1 MTPCDTPSLVASAPA
16 PLNPKPKT
24 PQTGFRPKPIFTASH
39 RLPPPVLR
47 SFRVL
52 RCPRPCAA
60 SLRRAARQVAL
71 FTHARGSRDAAERVE
86 HAGRRCGLRHRGL
99 SAWAPWRGGGH
110 NTTGAS
116 SLGLQFLGAPPSERL
131 DRRLLAA
138 THLIHQRHAF
148 RTAALWNSC
157 ALCSHEKSL
166 RVVTQLT

>member
-24 PQTGFRPKPIFTASH
+24 QHPKHHKRVSALNPFSPPPTAFH

-47 SFRVL
+47 SYRVL

-71 FTHARGSRDAAERVE
+71 ALLFTHARGSRDVAERVE
-86 HAGRRCGLRHRGL
+86 LWGRRCGLRHRGL

-110 NTTGAS
+110 NTTGRRQ
-116 SLGLQFLGAPPSERL
+116 LGLQFLGAPPSERL
-131 DRRLLAA
+131 DRRLLG
-138 THLIHQRHAF
+138 LGF
-148 RTAALWNSC
+148 R
-157 ALCSHEKSL
+157 
-166 RVVTQLT
+166 V